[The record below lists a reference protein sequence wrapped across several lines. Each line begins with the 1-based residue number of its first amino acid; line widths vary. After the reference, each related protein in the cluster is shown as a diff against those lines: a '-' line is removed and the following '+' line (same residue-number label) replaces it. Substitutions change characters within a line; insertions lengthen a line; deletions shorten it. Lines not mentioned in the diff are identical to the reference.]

1 MPVCSLVQVMLTCCP
16 SSRVG
21 YWSDGASQAN
31 SPLGPST
38 TPSRAC
44 SRRLARSVGRG
55 DVADDLGE
63 LGGLRPHRPMAGR
76 QVDPGDVAQLG
87 DPCEEWPL
95 GVLAR
100 VALVLLGAEAGADH
114 RRGDVVARIVGELG
128 SLANQRARHR
138 HGAITEPLHLLLA
151 EPIEVLLGLDL
162 LPDHRLLD
170 ASEVGIERALARGS
184 VDVDDRRDVIG
195 APVAGG
201 VAAEAGRAV
210 EDEHDRRVRGAH
222 GIADGIHMVGE
233 RDLGPVGIGRFETGQ
248 GQRGDIVSLA
258 PQDGGDLVPRP
269 GTQPEAGYQDDRR
282 ARHGLSPSVRWTCGV
297 HRSRVGAEDD
307 IRCHEP
313 ALPSC
318 PTNHNRSSQMQ
329 ADDVRSLFA
338 YDRWA
343 TSRVLD
349 ALAGVSAE
357 DWSRTGSVGDRG
369 LGEILVHHLAA
380 SQRWRVGFETRGE
393 RDLPRAEDEPLPTID
408 ELRRRWDEEWL
419 AVDAWLRTLTDEFV
433 AYRYDGVPVWQ
444 MLVHVVNHG

>member
-162 LPDHRLLD
+162 LPRTSTITYTNANGCTDQAIVTVNANPVID
-170 ASEVGIERALARGS
+170 DKSVCVGS
-184 VDVDDRRDVIG
+184 TVDMGPDG
-195 APVAGG
+195 TWSSSNTAVATINATTG
-201 VAAEAGRAV
+201 VV
-210 EDEHDRRVRGAH
+210 
-222 GIADGIHMVGE
+222 
-233 RDLGPVGIGRFETGQ
+233 
-248 GQRGDIVSLA
+248 
-258 PQDGGDLVPRP
+258 
-269 GTQPEAGYQDDRR
+269 
-282 ARHGLSPSVRWTCGV
+282 
-297 HRSRVGAEDD
+297 
-307 IRCHEP
+307 
-313 ALPSC
+313 
-318 PTNHNRSSQMQ
+318 
-329 ADDVRSLFA
+329 
-338 YDRWA
+338 
-343 TSRVLD
+343 
-349 ALAGVSAE
+349 
-357 DWSRTGSVGDRG
+357 
-369 LGEILVHHLAA
+369 
-380 SQRWRVGFETRGE
+380 
-393 RDLPRAEDEPLPTID
+393 
-408 ELRRRWDEEWL
+408 
-419 AVDAWLRTLTDEFV
+419 
-433 AYRYDGVPVWQ
+433 
-444 MLVHVVNHG
+444 